1 MAGLDR
7 RAFLAGGAVALLAG
21 CGEED
26 GEPAPARPA
35 DVLLRSLAAER
46 ALAAAA
52 SRAVAA
58 RARER
63 ARRLASAVSEQGG
76 RPHDA
81 APPAAGGDAASAARA
96 ALTTHVDSLPRLSGD
111 LRALAGEMIVGAAA
125 DLALLTGEA
134 EPFPGTPS

>member
-7 RAFLAGGAVALLAG
+7 RALLAGGAAALLAG

-26 GEPAPARPA
+26 EPAAPRPA

-52 SRAVAA
+52 SRRVAA

-63 ARRLASAVSEQGG
+63 AQRRAAAGSEQGG
-76 RPHDA
+76 APHDA
-81 APPAAGGDAASAARA
+81 PAPAEGGDAEAAVRA
-96 ALTTHVDSLPRLSGD
+96 ALVAHVDSLPKLPGS

-125 DLALLTGEA
+125 DLAVLTGEA

>member
-7 RAFLAGGAVALLAG
+7 RALLAGGAAALLAG

-26 GEPAPARPA
+26 EPAAPRPA

-52 SRAVAA
+52 SRRVAA

-63 ARRLASAVSEQGG
+63 AQRLASAVSEQGG
-76 RPHDA
+76 APHDA
-81 APPAAGGDAASAARA
+81 PAPAEGGDAEAAARA
-96 ALTTHVDSLPRLSGD
+96 ALVAHVDSLPNLPGS

-125 DLALLTGEA
+125 DLAVLTGEA

>member
-1 MAGLDR
+1 VVGR
-7 RAFLAGGAVALLAG
+7 RAFLAGGAAALLAG

-26 GEPAPARPA
+26 EPAAPRPA

-46 ALAAAA
+46 ALGAAA
-52 SRAVAA
+52 SRRVAE

-63 ARRLASAVSEQGG
+63 AQRLASAVSEQGG

-81 APPAAGGDAASAARA
+81 AAPAGGGDAASAARA
-96 ALTTHVDSLPRLSGD
+96 ALTAHVDSLPTLSGD

-134 EPFPGTPS
+134 EPFAGTPS

>member
-1 MAGLDR
+1 VLQG
-7 RAFLAGGAVALLAG
+7 G
-21 CGEED
+21 CGED
-26 GEPAPARPA
+26 DVPAAPSAA

-52 SRAVAA
+52 PARIAA

-63 ARRLASAVSEQGG
+63 ARRLASAVSEEGG

-81 APPAAGGDAASAARA
+81 PAGAEGGDAAAAARA
-96 ALTTHVDSLPRLSGD
+96 ALVAHVESLPQLAGD
-111 LRALAGEMIVGAAA
+111 LRALAGDVIVGAAA
-125 DLALLTGEA
+125 DLAVLTGEA

>member
-1 MAGLDR
+1 VVSR
-7 RAFLAGGAVALLAG
+7 RALLAGGAIAVLAG
-21 CGEED
+21 CGAED
-26 GEPAPARPA
+26 EPAAPRPA

-52 SRAVAA
+52 SRRIAG

-63 ARRLASAVSEQGG
+63 AQRLASAVSEQGG
-76 RPHDA
+76 APHDA
-81 APPAAGGDAASAARA
+81 PAPAGGGDAVAAVGA
-96 ALTTHVDSLPRLSGD
+96 ALVAHVDSLPNLAGN

-125 DLALLTGEA
+125 DLAVLAGVA